1 MKPIKKI
8 LVPVDFSMHT
18 AQAVQFAADLSRRY
32 EAPLELLH
40 VLEPTVYALPAAYV
54 LPTPEQSTHIM
65 EGLRTQLSSTEL
77 DAVRAGAWSVS
88 STLVQGSP
96 IGEILRIAKEAQFD
110 LIVMGT
116 HGRTGIK
123 HVLLGSVAE
132 NVARTASC
140 PVLIVRADG

>member
-1 MKPIKKI
+1 MKPVKKI
-8 LVPVDFSMHT
+8 LVPVDFSIHS
-18 AQAVQFAADLSRRY
+18 AHAVQFAADLSRRY

-54 LPTPEQSTHIM
+54 LPTSEQSSRIM

-77 DAVRAGAWSVS
+77 DAVRAGAWSVG
-88 STLVQGSP
+88 STLVEGNP

-132 NVARTASC
+132 NVVRTASC
-140 PVLIVRADG
+140 PVLIVRAEG